1 MWRQAT
7 ATTTT
12 AATAKD
18 CEEGEQTCGGDRGI
32 TIPVGGSESGEHA
45 SDQERGDGGEVVPTR
60 GGQTRREEE
69 RALGAWARH
78 VHDDWVKEGGGMK
91 NRETKRSLVERG
103 AAVHVG
109 DHAIAT
115 ALAVLTVLATAA
127 AAAAVTRV

>member
-1 MWRQAT
+1 MGARRTHVWRQAT
-7 ATTTT
+7 GPTTT

-78 VHDDWVKEGGGMK
+78 VHDDWV
-91 NRETKRSLVERG
+91 ERRG
-103 AAVHVG
+103 R
-109 DHAIAT
+109 DEEP
-115 ALAVLTVLATAA
+115 
-127 AAAAVTRV
+127 